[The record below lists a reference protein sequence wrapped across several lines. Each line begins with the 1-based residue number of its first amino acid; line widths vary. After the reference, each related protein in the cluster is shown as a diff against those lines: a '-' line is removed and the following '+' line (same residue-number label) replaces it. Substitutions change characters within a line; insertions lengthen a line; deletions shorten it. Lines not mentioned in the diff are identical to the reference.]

1 VTASHD
7 LEEEPDNNENFMYE
21 LLLKDLM
28 EKHSAKELY
37 QRVLLGKMIIFM
49 IGKDEEHPKVK
60 DNYFALLDEFLIT
73 DEERKV
79 FGFAPR
85 STT

>member
-1 VTASHD
+1 MS
-7 LEEEPDNNENFMYE
+7 E

-28 EKHSAKELY
+28 EKHSTKELC
-37 QRVLLGKMIIFM
+37 QRILLGKMIIFM

-60 DNYFALLDEFLIT
+60 DHYFTLLDDFLIT
-73 DEERKV
+73 DAERKV

-85 STT
+85 NTP